1 MRAHRARPPLEHQ
14 PWWEMAAR
22 QLTDL
27 DDLRGASPDELAAAL
42 RPALR
47 ALVTGTSTA
56 TGAD

>member
-1 MRAHRARPPLEHQ
+1 
-14 PWWEMAAR
+14 MAAR

-27 DDLRGASPDELAAAL
+27 DGLRGASPDELAAAL